1 MEAGRFKDL
10 YIRYAYRMNT
20 AWDVNLGDY
29 IQSEATARAIEA
41 AMGPVR
47 FRPWVRSELSW
58 YEGEPALCVMQGWF
72 EHNTLNFLPNQSI
85 LPVWVGTHLAPH
97 TRGQLAELL
106 RLDRDAFVDQ
116 EIGCRDLSTLAWCR
130 EQGLS
135 AYFSRCLTLTLPRR
149 QNAVAKGAGKVFVVG
164 ARDWRERVR
173 QALPEDLR
181 GRAVFMDQYAARTL
195 SPAEAAAQDAQAK
208 ALLARYAQEA
218 ELVVTSRLHCA
229 QPCLAM
235 GIPVVFI
242 DPAMDVVDRFSALR
256 GLIKVWSLQDLDE
269 GRVGFDPVCPDF
281 EALKRDLIE
290 NLRLT
295 LLRALGREV
304 DGAALQACRER
315 IAAFSRLGE

>member
-135 AYFSRCLTLTLPRR
+135 DYFSRCLTLTLPRR
-149 QNAVAKGAGKVFVVG
+149 
-164 ARDWRERVR
+164 
-173 QALPEDLR
+173 
-181 GRAVFMDQYAARTL
+181 
-195 SPAEAAAQDAQAK
+195 
-208 ALLARYAQEA
+208 
-218 ELVVTSRLHCA
+218 
-229 QPCLAM
+229 
-235 GIPVVFI
+235 
-242 DPAMDVVDRFSALR
+242 
-256 GLIKVWSLQDLDE
+256 
-269 GRVGFDPVCPDF
+269 
-281 EALKRDLIE
+281 
-290 NLRLT
+290 
-295 LLRALGREV
+295 
-304 DGAALQACRER
+304 
-315 IAAFSRLGE
+315 